1 MHEPDRETP
10 ASPPGAPG
18 ETRAPRVDAAAGIVV
33 AGQAL
38 AAEEP
43 GVLARA
49 AAWAE
54 GRNGWVRLP
63 VLLWFAWIFARHLR
77 DPEYQSLFGGLDL
90 AIHEA
95 GHIVFGPLGD
105 FMGVAGGTILQ
116 LAAPLVSGVLFRR
129 QRDWFGIAVAG
140 CWLSINL
147 FDVARYAGD
156 ARAQALPLVSPT
168 SGDPIHD
175 WGYMLGRLGMLHDDL
190 AIARGIRALA
200 VLTMLAGL
208 VAGGWLVWRM
218 LRSRPRPEA
227 TA

>member
-1 MHEPDRETP
+1 MHEPDVQTP
-10 ASPPGAPG
+10 APG
-18 ETRAPRVDAAAGIVV
+18 PRTDPSAGLVV
-33 AGQAL
+33 AGRATPE
-38 AAEEP
+38 EEP
-43 GVLARA
+43 GLVARA

-63 VLLWFAWIFARHLR
+63 VLVWFAWILSRHLR
-77 DPEYQSLFGGLDL
+77 DPDYQSLFGGLDL

-105 FMGVAGGTILQ
+105 IMGVAGGTILQ
-116 LAAPLVSGVLFRR
+116 LAAPLIAGFLFLR
-129 QRDWFGIAVAG
+129 QRDWFAIAVAS
-140 CWLSINL
+140 CWLSVNL

-175 WGYMLGRLGMLHDDL
+175 WGYLLGRIGMLHDDL
-190 AIARGIRALA
+190 IIARGIRALA

-218 LRSRPRPEA
+218 LRSRKLAEPA
-227 TA
+227 